1 MPDADVE
8 AAIEQLNAVPLEDFV
23 AERKRLAKDLRSD
36 GNKAGAAEV
45 AKLAKP
51 TPPAWALNHVARE
64 DPDAVARWL
73 EAAEELREASAHAAE
88 VGGDA
93 LRAAIAAHRTATTEL
108 ATLVRDSARPGGRA
122 LSAPMI
128 DRVRA
133 LLQSAT
139 VDPELA
145 ERLRAGRISEEDEA
159 DDLAPAFG
167 TELPAGGT
175 KRAAPKTAAGGGK
188 APQRDRE
195 AEARAK
201 RRAELEHRIEKAAD
215 RGVRLRKAAARDA
228 KAAEAAEERL
238 EEARRTLHRRESEA
252 AAARDA
258 ADDAERAAE
267 DAERELEQLRT
278 LLRRAGD

>member
-108 ATLVRDSARPGGRA
+108 ATLVRDRARPGGRA

-167 TELPAGGT
+167 TEIPAGGT

-215 RGVRLRKAAARDA
+215 RGVRLRKARGARCQGG
-228 KAAEAAEERL
+228 RG
-238 EEARRTLHRRESEA
+238 RRGAPRGGA
-252 AAARDA
+252 PDA
-258 ADDAERAAE
+258 ASARVRSGGGA
-267 DAERELEQLRT
+267 
-278 LLRRAGD
+278 